1 MIKTYEKHTI
11 YFWSFT
17 LVLCALS
24 TLVEYNNFDNYL
36 SEINK
41 ICFFNLSIWSDAR
54 RLGRL

>member
-41 ICFFNLSIWSDAR
+41 ICFFLILVFGVMR